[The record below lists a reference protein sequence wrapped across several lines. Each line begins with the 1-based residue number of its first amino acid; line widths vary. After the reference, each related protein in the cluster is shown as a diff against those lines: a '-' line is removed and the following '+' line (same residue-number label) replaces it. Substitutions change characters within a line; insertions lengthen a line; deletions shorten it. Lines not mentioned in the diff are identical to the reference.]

1 MMVTM
6 LNVITIIMIIS
17 KMITIMIIMMK
28 MTITDLEDGVEPWIW
43 FFQPRSKLF
52 LPL

>member
-1 MMVTM
+1 MMVTI
-6 LNVITIIMIIS
+6 LNVITIISNMIV
-17 KMITIMIIMMK
+17 IMMI

-43 FFQPRSKLF
+43 FFQPRSKLL

>member
-1 MMVTM
+1 MMVKI
-6 LNVITIIMIIS
+6 LNIITIISNMIV
-17 KMITIMIIMMK
+17 IMMK
-28 MTITDLEDGVEPWIW
+28 KTITDLEDGVEPWIW